1 MAKEIINKMKRQSTE
16 WKKIF
21 ANYTSDK
28 GLMSKLCK
36 LSNNLIAKKPIWFEK
51 WIKKLNKLF
60 AKQGIQMAKYTK
72 SSGNHQV
79 NHD

>member
-1 MAKEIINKMKRQSTE
+1 MAKETINKMKRQSTE

-36 LSNNLIAKKPIWFEK
+36 LSNNLIAKKPI
-51 WIKKLNKLF
+51 
-60 AKQGIQMAKYTK
+60 
-72 SSGNHQV
+72 
-79 NHD
+79 